1 MLNVD
6 AQNNTVTGDLTPP
19 DGFIDVT
26 GRQTVNFSAIE
37 QLNLI
42 NVNGALVIDG
52 TGGPDN
58 LIVNDRP
65 GQRRLH
71 LDHARWLTSRRTSP
85 RPRR

>member
-42 NVNGALVIDG
+42 NVNRALVIDG
-52 TGGPDN
+52 TGEWP
-58 LIVNDRP
+58 
-65 GQRRLH
+65 
-71 LDHARWLTSRRTSP
+71 
-85 RPRR
+85 